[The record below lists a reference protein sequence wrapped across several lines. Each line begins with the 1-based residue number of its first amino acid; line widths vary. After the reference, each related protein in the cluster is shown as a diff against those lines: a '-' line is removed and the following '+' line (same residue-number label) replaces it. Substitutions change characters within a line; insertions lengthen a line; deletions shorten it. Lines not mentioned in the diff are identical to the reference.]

1 MNYAFDESEFVR
13 KVDEA
18 ANMIKDH
25 RVFREATI
33 DNSHEEAEGADEKC
47 ALPGDRDIDIDDD
60 NNEIAS
66 YNLSDEL

>member
-18 ANMIKDH
+18 ANMVKNH

-33 DNSHEEAEGADEKC
+33 DNNHEQTEGADEKC
-47 ALPGDRDIDIDDD
+47 ALPGDRDIDGD
-60 NNEIAS
+60 NNEIATFK
-66 YNLSDEL
+66 LSDEL